1 VNSIP
6 LNWLWNVLTMLG
18 AVATAVIIYWQAG
31 LLRAQN
37 QVYAI
42 MQLNLAWDS
51 REMCSLR
58 SAWADNA
65 GDAEAAEPILEFLE
79 EFSALLKRDV
89 FNEEL
94 VWDSTLGWYAVRYYF
109 YSQENETVERLRAK
123 WRDPKLYEHIEGLW
137 QNYRK
142 REDAEWCGGEET
154 FEQKLQKTRDSFV
167 ADEKARYARRFPESR
182 H

>member
-1 VNSIP
+1 MYSVP
-6 LNWLWNVLTMLG
+6 VAWLWALLSTVGTL
-18 AVATAVIIYWQAG
+18 ATAVIIYWQAG
-31 LLRAQN
+31 LLRVQN

-65 GDAEAAEPILEFLE
+65 DDAEAVEPILEFLE
-79 EFSALLKRDV
+79 EFGALLKRDI

-109 YSQENETVERLRAK
+109 YSQENKTVGHLRAK

-142 REDAEWCGGEET
+142 REDAERRGDEET
-154 FEQKLQKTRDSFV
+154 FEQKLQETRDSFV